1 MSNSLRSWKRLLD
14 DFKDFGANFR
24 ETRFIRLW
32 PDSLLTIFIIFLCV
46 KAGWFSNQYKLV
58 LLSIWFFFSLL
69 CKGGWFS
76 YQFRNKAWARNMFKI
91 ILLFSALLF
100 LAEARPQ
107 SCKFCNIFL
116 EKQTKYLNLTITI
129 VLSIFSLSCLGC
141 RSPGKGMSC
150 RILCKRPK
158 QVCSRNIR
166 KWTRSL
172 FFVNE
177 KWPSKMISHS
187 FESLTNKQITNVDEQ
202 KNWRWSRFDSSIFM
216 S

>member
-1 MSNSLRSWKRLLD
+1 MKS
-14 DFKDFGANFR
+14 
-24 ETRFIRLW
+24 
-32 PDSLLTIFIIFLCV
+32 IIFHTE
-46 KAGWFSNQYKLV
+46 V
-58 LLSIWFFFSLL
+58 LLKRPSGYLILFVHNLNKPLALIDWNPFQSCFTLL

-177 KWPSKMISHS
+177 RWPSKMISHS